1 MSFRTSISQQIINN
15 VFHNNTIVDVDVNV
29 LDSISSIDYVN
40 TEFQTIT
47 SEITNINNTLISLQ
61 NQINTLNN
69 EIERVSGSIIMSI
82 SAIVPEYTLL
92 CDGSSYDITLYP
104 TLFSI
109 IGYAY
114 GGSSASGLFNVP
126 DMRSCFPLGANG
138 TLNGVPASNLISGNN
153 ASGAKNNY
161 YITGNPWTYAGSTLP
176 NFCIQQKV
184 PAHNHFIYDTGH
196 QHGVGNGGYGSYS
209 GSQTTYLIDDG
220 TYTTQSA
227 IAQTGITI
235 LETGNQIQQTDPISN
250 IYGVNFTPPFIACF
264 FYINI

>member
-1 MSFRTSISQQIINN
+1 MSFRSSTNQRIINTT
-15 VFHNNTIVDVDVNV
+15 FHDNTIVDVDAIV
-29 LDSISSIDYVN
+29 LNSISSIDYVN
-40 TEFQTIT
+40 TELETINT
-47 SEITNINNTLISLQ
+47 EISTINATIISLQ
-61 NQINTLNN
+61 NQINTLTN
-69 EIERVSGSIIMSI
+69 EIQRVSGSIIMSV
-82 SAIVPEYTLL
+82 SATVPPYTLL

-114 GGSSASGLFNVP
+114 GGSDGFFNVP
-126 DMRSCFPLGANG
+126 NMQSCFPLGANG

-153 ASGAKNNY
+153 AAGAKNNY

-184 PAHNHFIYDTGH
+184 PAHNHFIVDNGH
-196 QHGVGNGGYGSYS
+196 QHGVGDGGYGSYS
-209 GSQTTYLIDDG
+209 GSQTTFLVDTG
-220 TYTTQSA
+220 TYNTQSA

-235 LETGNQIQQTDPISN
+235 QSSGSQIQQTDPISN
-250 IYGVNFTPPFIACF
+250 IYGVNFTPPFIAVF